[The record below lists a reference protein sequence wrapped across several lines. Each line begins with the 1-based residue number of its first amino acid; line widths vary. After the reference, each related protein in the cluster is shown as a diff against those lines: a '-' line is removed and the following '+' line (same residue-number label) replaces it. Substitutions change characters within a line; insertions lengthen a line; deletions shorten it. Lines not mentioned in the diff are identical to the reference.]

1 MVDVAPAVFETF
13 AVCDRV
19 KVRRISFFSLVNLG
33 FVFNQMANV
42 AVFLPSAL
50 RLAENDVVHFDVAV
64 LRGRVVGALVAA
76 VYPRPQTTAR
86 RAVLDG
92 NPIFQLLL
100 A

>member
-33 FVFNQMANV
+33 FAFNQMAKV
-42 AVFLPSAL
+42 AVFGL
-50 RLAENDVVHFDVAV
+50 RLAEDDVVHFDVAV
-64 LRGRVVGALVAA
+64 LRDRVVGALVAA